1 MIQFDAVHKRFPN
14 GTTAVHDLT
23 LEMPEGGVTVL
34 VGSSGCGKTTTLRM
48 INRMIEP
55 TSGTIRVGGRDVTR
69 QDAAELRRSI
79 GYVIQQA
86 GLFPHRTILDNIAT
100 VPLLLGWNKGDAR
113 KRAAELMETVGLAPE
128 MARRY
133 PTQLSG
139 GQQQRVGVARALAA
153 DPDLLLMD
161 EPFAAVDPITRDA
174 LQAELAAVQRRTRK
188 TIVFVT
194 HDIEEALRL
203 ATRIAVMR
211 DGHIIQ
217 SAAPLQILEHPASD
231 FVRDFVGHQG
241 LGLKLLSVRR
251 VQERMRPGES
261 AEGPPLGLDTS
272 LREALSAMTE
282 RRIDRLPVHDA
293 AGQPVGAITLA
304 DLVR

>member
-1 MIQFDAVHKRFPN
+1 
-14 GTTAVHDLT
+14 
-23 LEMPEGGVTVL
+23 
-34 VGSSGCGKTTTLRM
+34 
-48 INRMIEP
+48 
-55 TSGTIRVGGRDVTR
+55 
-69 QDAAELRRSI
+69 
-79 GYVIQQA
+79 
-86 GLFPHRTILDNIAT
+86 
-100 VPLLLGWNKGDAR
+100 
-113 KRAAELMETVGLAPE
+113 
-128 MARRY
+128 
-133 PTQLSG
+133 
-139 GQQQRVGVARALAA
+139 
-153 DPDLLLMD
+153 
-161 EPFAAVDPITRDA
+161 
-174 LQAELAAVQRRTRK
+174 LAAVQRRTRK

-282 RRIDRLPVHDA
+282 HRIDRLPVHDA